1 MKRLYVVRHAD
12 SSWDNR
18 LLSDFER
25 PLSNKGHL
33 EAQQISD
40 YLINKNYKVDFI
52 IHSSAER
59 TTETAK
65 YIHQNL
71 SKNNALKIFSEKLLY
86 LTEVNDVIKILNI
99 YLKDY
104 QSILY
109 VGHNPTITSLVN
121 YISNANIDH
130 IPSSGLSVIDINK
143 YRLQKS
149 SGDLIEFIYPK
160 KIKFL

>member
-59 TTETAK
+59 TAQTAK

-71 SKNNALKIFSEKLLY
+71 SKKNALKIFSEKLLY
-86 LTEVNDVIKILNI
+86 LTEVNDVIEILNSH
-99 YLKDY
+99 LKDY

-130 IPSSGLSVIDINK
+130 IPSSGLSVIDIKK

-160 KIKFL
+160 KLKFL